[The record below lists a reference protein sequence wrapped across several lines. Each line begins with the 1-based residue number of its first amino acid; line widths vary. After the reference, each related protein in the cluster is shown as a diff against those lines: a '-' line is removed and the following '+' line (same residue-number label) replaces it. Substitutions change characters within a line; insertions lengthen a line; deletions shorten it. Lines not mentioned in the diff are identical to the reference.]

1 MNLEKVL
8 TCKYYNKVYNEPIT
22 LPCGDSLC
30 REHIKDLLSIDET
43 NTFLCPFC
51 DIKNSNQN
59 FIVSKTIQDLLDIQA
74 HKFKI
79 DPKIE
84 QTFTNFKTEI
94 RNLELILNEPENF
107 IYEEINELKRQVDLD
122 REKAKAEIDE
132 LADDLIQQLKTYE
145 DQFKTEYKSNVDMKH
160 FIALAEASKKQF
172 NEYEQYLNLLSSK
185 AEEKEQHNKNSEDSI
200 IILKSKIR
208 ELKAQLFSN
217 LAITYNPMEIKLKES
232 FGKLKTKVN
241 LLIYNVFVFC

>member
-1 MNLEKVL
+1 MNLEKML
-8 TCKYYNKVYNEPIT
+8 TCKYCNKIYSEPIT
-22 LPCGDSLC
+22 LACGDSLC
-30 REHIKDLLSIDET
+30 KEHIQELLSIDDT
-43 NTFLCPFC
+43 YFLICPFC
-51 DIKNSNQN
+51 NIKSSNQN

-79 DPKIE
+79 DPRLE

-145 DQFKTEYKSNVDMKH
+145 EQFRTEYKANVDIKH
-160 FIALAEASKKQF
+160 FMSLAEASKKQF
-172 NEYEQYLNLLSSK
+172 SEYEQYLNLLSHE
-185 AEEKEQHNKNSEDSI
+185 AREREQHNKNSEDSI
-200 IILKSKIR
+200 NILKSKIK
-208 ELKAQLFSN
+208 ELKDELFSN

-232 FGKLKTKVN
+232 FGRLKIRV
-241 LLIYNVFVFC
+241 

>member
-1 MNLEKVL
+1 MNLEKML
-8 TCKYYNKVYNEPIT
+8 TCKYCNKIYNEPIT
-22 LPCGDSLC
+22 LACGESLC
-30 REHIKDLLSIDET
+30 KEHIQELLSIDDT
-43 NTFLCPFC
+43 NSLICPFC
-51 DIKNSNQN
+51 NIQNSNQN

-79 DPKIE
+79 DPRLE

-145 DQFKTEYKSNVDMKH
+145 EQFRTEYKENVDMKH
-160 FIALAEASKKQF
+160 FMSLAEASKKQF
-172 NEYEQYLNLLSSK
+172 NEYEQYLNLLSIK
-185 AEEKEQHNKNSEDSI
+185 
-200 IILKSKIR
+200 R
-208 ELKAQLFSN
+208 EW
-217 LAITYNPMEIKLKES
+217 
-232 FGKLKTKVN
+232 
-241 LLIYNVFVFC
+241 